1 MESFC
6 LQRKEEFMEQV
17 PASCSLKALFLQEEA
32 ENQKQTVK
40 PKM

>member
-17 PASCSLKALFLQEEA
+17 PASCSLKAFLQEEA
-32 ENQKQTVK
+32 ENQK
-40 PKM
+40 